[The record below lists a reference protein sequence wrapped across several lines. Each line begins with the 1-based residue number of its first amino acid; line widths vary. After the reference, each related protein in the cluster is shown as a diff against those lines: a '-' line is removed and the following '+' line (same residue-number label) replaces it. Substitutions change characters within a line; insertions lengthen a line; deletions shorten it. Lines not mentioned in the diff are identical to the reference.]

1 MNDELMCLFF
11 RLEYAVQTM
20 RRRQKTA
27 KKHGKEW
34 QLPSQMKKRW
44 SMIFYSGLKRHVKD
58 HRKKQGAAYER
69 KYGNTPA

>member
-34 QLPSQMKKRW
+34 QLLLADEEAMVDDLLLR
-44 SMIFYSGLKRHVKD
+44 LE
-58 HRKKQGAAYER
+58 AARER
-69 KYGNTPA
+69 PPQEAGSCV

>member
-1 MNDELMCLFF
+1 MNDEMMRLFF

-34 QLPSQMKKRW
+34 QLLLADEEAMVDDLLLRLEALLEKPRQEAG
-44 SMIFYSGLKRHVKD
+44 SGV
-58 HRKKQGAAYER
+58 
-69 KYGNTPA
+69 